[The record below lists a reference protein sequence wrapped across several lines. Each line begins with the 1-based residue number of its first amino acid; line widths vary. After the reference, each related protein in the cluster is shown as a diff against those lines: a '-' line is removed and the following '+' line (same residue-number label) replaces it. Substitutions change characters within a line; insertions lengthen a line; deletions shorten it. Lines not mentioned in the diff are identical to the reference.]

1 MISQNK
7 IQLDTQKNSQFTDIA
22 PLNEKHGV
30 FLVRDEEAGRM
41 CVKKILKTYNMDV
54 YERLQTSRVKG
65 IPEIY
70 HMQEDA
76 VELTIY
82 EEYISG
88 ETVDSMLKN
97 KGAMPDSKVRDIAEK
112 LCDILSRLHEMD
124 PPVIHRDI
132 KPSNV
137 MVTPAGDVRLIDL
150 NAAKLENTEKDEDT
164 VLLGTYGYAAPEQ
177 YGFGSSTIQTDIYAV
192 GMLMNTMLL
201 GEYSKDIVKDSILS
215 GIIEKC
221 VMMRPEDRYKSA
233 AELRSSLN
241 HPNRK
246 TISFIPPG
254 FRTRNPIHMFT
265 AILGYAAI
273 VSVCMSLETKTQTKY
288 PVITWYE
295 RIFSMFIMLMMVF
308 FAADYLGVQ
317 KKLPLCKSQN
327 VFIKII
333 GIVLAE
339 AIILA
344 VLMFIM
350 VGIEATV
357 LV

>member
-1 MISQNK
+1 MIAENGK
-7 IQLDTQKNSQFTDIA
+7 KDITKSYKDIT

-41 CVKKILKTYNMDV
+41 CVKKILRTYNVEV
-54 YERLQTSRVKG
+54 YERLQTSRIKG

-70 HMQEDA
+70 RMQEDA
-76 VELTIY
+76 GELTIY

-97 KGAMPDSKVRDIAEK
+97 KGAMPDNMVRDIAVK

-137 MVTPAGDVRLIDL
+137 MVTPTGDVWLIDL

-201 GEYSKDIVKDSILS
+201 GEYSKDTVKGSILS
-215 GIIEKC
+215 GVIEKC
-221 VMMRPEDRYKSA
+221 VMIKPEERYSSVSELKSA
-233 AELRSSLN
+233 LI

-246 TISFIPPG
+246 KISFIPPG
-254 FRTRNPIHMFT
+254 FRTKNPIHMFT

-273 VSVCMSLETKTQTKY
+273 VSVCMSLETKTQIKY
-288 PVITWYE
+288 PVVLWYE
-295 RIFSMFIMLMMVF
+295 RIFSMAIMLIMVL
-308 FAADYLGVQ
+308 FAADYLGIQ

-327 VFIKII
+327 VFLKII

-350 VGIEATV
+350 VGIEATFIV
-357 LV
+357 RG